1 MMSRMTPAPTLTVVT
16 VVFNDAHGL
25 ERTLDSAAAILDEVE
40 YWVIDGSTSGDVR
53 DLISGRSD
61 PRIHLLSEPD
71 DGLYDAMNKGLD
83 RATGDYVLFMNA
95 GDQFQPGFDPSAF
108 LSGDG
113 KEDRILVGYSI
124 ERFDDRDAYLRPA
137 VGSERSGLHAP
148 AHQATA
154 YPKAA
159 YAVNR
164 YQQGL
169 IGADWVF
176 THDCLQTHDAAFVD
190 HVVCEFELGGRS
202 STYGDLAVVRD
213 RLRKSFSAK
222 QSVALLTK
230 AALWAVLP
238 KRLFY
243 RLLARGKYDY
253 LPTGERTPV
262 ANSSRVIATRRH
274 ILAVSFGS

>member
-1 MMSRMTPAPTLTVVT
+1 MTSAPTLTVVT
-16 VVFNDAHGL
+16 VVFNDAPGL
-25 ERTLDSAAAILDEVE
+25 TRTLDSATPVLDEVE
-40 YWVIDGSTSGDVR
+40 YWIIDGSTTGDVR
-53 DLISGRSD
+53 ELVSQRAD
-61 PRIHLLSEPD
+61 PRIRLLSEAD
-71 DGLYDAMNKGLD
+71 EGLYDAMNKGLD
-83 RATGDYVLFMNA
+83 RATGDYLLFMNA
-95 GDQFQPGFDPSAF
+95 GDQFQPGFDPNAF
-108 LSGDG
+108 LTGADKVG
-113 KEDRILVGYSI
+113 RILVGYSI

-137 VGSERSGLHAP
+137 IGSEPNGLHAP

-154 YPKAA
+154 YPRSA
-159 YAVNR
+159 YTTNR

-190 HVVCEFELGGRS
+190 HLVCEFELGGRS

-222 QSVALLTK
+222 QSIALLTK
-230 AALWAVLP
+230 TVLWAVLP

-262 ANSSRVIATRRH
+262 ANSGRVIATRRH
-274 ILAVSFGS
+274 ILAVGFGSGTP